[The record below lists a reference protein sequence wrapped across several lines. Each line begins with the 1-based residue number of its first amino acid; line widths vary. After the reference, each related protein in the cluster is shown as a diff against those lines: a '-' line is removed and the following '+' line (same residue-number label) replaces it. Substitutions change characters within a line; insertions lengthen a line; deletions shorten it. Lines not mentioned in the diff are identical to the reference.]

1 MVRIKNKNFGWWLMK
16 QKNFYYAFNDIYR
29 LVKDA
34 FGISQ
39 KEELYRQLFRNVYL
53 MAGDD
58 LYDNDKIRK
67 VTTGNSTIHRRAVKK
82 LCTDEGFETLRTNIE
97 KLGLTTLNDIE
108 ELISELQSLLD
119 SDTIVPNSI
128 KQHINSSISNH
139 SNYQISR
146 TIAAIMVC
154 LNHSDYICDKG
165 KGSFIDIEFM
175 RLTSDRPIPKY
186 PKKISDSPDVV
197 ADKLIGREEEL
208 EKLRMEIIDNDEK
221 MMISAVGGLGKTELA
236 KIFFNQIADTETT
249 ITGIERIAWIPYDNQ
264 DICLSIKQALHWK
277 CDLEDVWMKIQDMA
291 LEYGKR
297 LLLVIDN
304 IEYTESDGYLRKLGS
319 LPCRILVTSRQ
330 KVLRGFNQVE
340 YLQPLKK
347 DQCRNLFYAHYR
359 FGERDDEVVDDIID
373 LTARLTI
380 MIVFIAKAAYSESMS
395 LHEIYAKLVEKGF
408 KLSDEYVSCEHEKM
422 QSDENIIGQMC
433 ILFSI
438 INYSNADKILL
449 TSISIIPNLQYDFSK
464 AKKWFRIKKNSS
476 LLKLFNRGML
486 EHSIKNRTHIYWMHS
501 VIAAAIREQQKEMLY
516 DLSRPFIQ
524 ILSEELNTGPV
535 LGKEYEKAYL
545 IPFSWSAADIM
556 ENHWCDEKDTDF
568 LTSLFNVCFA
578 CSNYALCEKLI
589 DVIIR
594 VQKNTEKFTYMDLAY
609 SYRNKIDL
617 LLQFDRASEANELF
631 GEVERLFDENDAS
644 EDERMIL
651 NSQYG
656 ILYQIRGDYKTSRFY
671 FEKCLK
677 KAESSDEETRK
688 NDISTACSNM
698 ARMLVDSGDFLEAY
712 NYIKKAI
719 DVLDDDEDSNLIIC
733 YSTLAS
739 ICTELMNAGYGIHF
753 LREAEDSFKKVI
765 DFREKHL
772 GKHHADTAIAYH
784 EYAYFLYTIQQY
796 DQALKYNEMAHS
808 IETELFSEYSITRM
822 RNLNTKALIIWEQ
835 GDHGKADDIF
845 EYIIEIS
852 ENMSDDYSI
861 DVADFEFNYARCLHD
876 QDNDKKAMK
885 YYDKCIAIWTKMSDN
900 GNRKLAM
907 AYQERAN
914 ILFKSGKIQEAIK
927 DYQNAADCITED
939 FYLLVE
945 VIDSMAACL
954 LMIKKTE
961 EGIEKFK
968 ELLNI
973 LVEYNATDAETKF
986 QLCNN
991 LFYVLDAQNGDELKW
1006 RKMLIEQIKDDST
1019 VIEYVNNFFTNVSEK

>member
-1 MVRIKNKNFGWWLMK
+1 
-16 QKNFYYAFNDIYR
+16 
-29 LVKDA
+29 
-34 FGISQ
+34 
-39 KEELYRQLFRNVYL
+39 
-53 MAGDD
+53 
-58 LYDNDKIRK
+58 
-67 VTTGNSTIHRRAVKK
+67 
-82 LCTDEGFETLRTNIE
+82 
-97 KLGLTTLNDIE
+97 
-108 ELISELQSLLD
+108 
-119 SDTIVPNSI
+119 
-128 KQHINSSISNH
+128 
-139 SNYQISR
+139 
-146 TIAAIMVC
+146 
-154 LNHSDYICDKG
+154 
-165 KGSFIDIEFM
+165 
-175 RLTSDRPIPKY
+175 
-186 PKKISDSPDVV
+186 
-197 ADKLIGREEEL
+197 
-208 EKLRMEIIDNDEK
+208 
-221 MMISAVGGLGKTELA
+221 
-236 KIFFNQIADTETT
+236 
-249 ITGIERIAWIPYDNQ
+249 
-264 DICLSIKQALHWK
+264 
-277 CDLEDVWMKIQDMA
+277 
-291 LEYGKR
+291 
-297 LLLVIDN
+297 
-304 IEYTESDGYLRKLGS
+304 
-319 LPCRILVTSRQ
+319 
-330 KVLRGFNQVE
+330 
-340 YLQPLKK
+340 
-347 DQCRNLFYAHYR
+347 
-359 FGERDDEVVDDIID
+359 
-373 LTARLTI
+373 
-380 MIVFIAKAAYSESMS
+380 
-395 LHEIYAKLVEKGF
+395 
-408 KLSDEYVSCEHEKM
+408 
-422 QSDENIIGQMC
+422 
-433 ILFSI
+433 
-438 INYSNADKILL
+438 
-449 TSISIIPNLQYDFSK
+449 
-464 AKKWFRIKKNSS
+464 
-476 LLKLFNRGML
+476 ML